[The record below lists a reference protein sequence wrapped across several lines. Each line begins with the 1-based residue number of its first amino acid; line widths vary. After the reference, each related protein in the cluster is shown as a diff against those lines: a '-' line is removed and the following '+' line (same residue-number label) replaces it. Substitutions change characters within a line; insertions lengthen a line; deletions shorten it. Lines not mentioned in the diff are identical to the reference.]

1 MTSTAG
7 RNTVQHEANRPGSRR
22 KDPASSIDTS
32 IDPPRSSKS
41 ENKSHRRQTAAGRFL
56 NREEETHLMS
66 RAKWIALAA
75 LLLIATGPLLL
86 AGEGKDCE
94 GHADAA
100 KAAAMHAATKCNYS
114 TQDCLDHMAAKLK
127 SSGWVG
133 IELEK
138 DDTTGVMTIQRVI
151 PGSPAESAGLQ
162 PGDVLFALNGI
173 EINDQNEDALKTAK
187 KEWKP
192 GQTVNYTLKRNGQER
207 KATLTLAPMPA
218 DVLAKFIGQHML
230 EHATTEVASK

>member
-1 MTSTAG
+1 
-7 RNTVQHEANRPGSRR
+7 
-22 KDPASSIDTS
+22 
-32 IDPPRSSKS
+32 
-41 ENKSHRRQTAAGRFL
+41 
-56 NREEETHLMS
+56 MS

-75 LLLIATGPLLL
+75 LLLLTTGPLLL
-86 AGEGKDCE
+86 AGDSKECA

-100 KAAAMHAATKCNYS
+100 KAAMQASTKCAYS
-114 TQDCLDHMAAKLK
+114 TQECLDHMAAKLK

-138 DDTTGVMTIQRVI
+138 DDATGQMTIQRVI
-151 PGSPAESAGLQ
+151 PGSPAEGAGFQ

-173 EINDQNEDALKTAK
+173 EINDRNEDALKVAK
-187 KEWKP
+187 KDWKP
-192 GQTVNYTLKRNGQER
+192 GQTVNYVLKRNGQER

>member
-1 MTSTAG
+1 
-7 RNTVQHEANRPGSRR
+7 
-22 KDPASSIDTS
+22 
-32 IDPPRSSKS
+32 
-41 ENKSHRRQTAAGRFL
+41 
-56 NREEETHLMS
+56 MS

-75 LLLIATGPLLL
+75 LLLIASGPLLL
-86 AGEGKDCE
+86 AGEGKDCAGKE
-94 GHADAA
+94 DAA
-100 KAAAMHAATKCNYS
+100 HAAAMQAAAKCQYS
-114 TQDCLDHMAAKLK
+114 TQDCLDHMAARLK

-138 DDTTGVMTIQRVI
+138 DDTSGVMTIQRVI

-173 EINDQNEDALKTAK
+173 EINDQNEDALKAAK
-187 KEWKP
+187 KDWKP

-230 EHATTEVASK
+230 EHATTEVAAK